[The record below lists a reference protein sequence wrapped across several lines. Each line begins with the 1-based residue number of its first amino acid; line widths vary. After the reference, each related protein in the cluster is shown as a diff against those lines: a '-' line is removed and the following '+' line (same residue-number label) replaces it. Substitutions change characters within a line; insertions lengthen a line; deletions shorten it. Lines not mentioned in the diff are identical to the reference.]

1 MSIYDNYTEAD
12 TMSAPYFVENADDT
26 ELRVYTM
33 PGWYYRNG
41 AVIHGPFKDCKA
53 AWIDIGVSPA
63 SADKLCG
70 EQQ

>member
-41 AVIHGPFKDCKA
+41 AVIHGPFKDCKSRM
-53 AWIDIGVSPA
+53 D
-63 SADKLCG
+63 
-70 EQQ
+70 